1 MTRRGQLYGFYKA
14 ECCII
19 LSFAILYGSSA
30 VLAEQ
35 AEAAND
41 LSTQNTLSAAAA
53 TLSLSSVPQYEP
65 EATIDNHQTK
75 VEEALAILNSEQPDL
90 LKHANRGAP
99 APVNGVAGFLWKAFL
114 QLIHFIEA
122 KSLEDS
128 EAYLEHRSGSSAVE
142 SELEAETTTA
152 ATVTTTKSSSDGS
165 SSTTR
170 FDDTYAFSGS
180 RKPVGPLGDAVALL
194 EEAAENGNADAMYLL
209 ADMNFYGNYSFPRN
223 YTSAMRYYRL
233 LADTTGNATAQN
245 MLGFMYATGMFGYE
259 DVPRDQARALM
270 YHTFAAYGGNTRS
283 EMTLAFRYHAGI
295 STPRNCE
302 KAVFFY
308 KRVADKAMEYWRNGP
323 SGGRTLDRH
332 TWKLADDNGG
342 VYGEGA
348 SESSSG
354 ANSRKRYSPA
364 LDSASLADVLEYLLY
379 MAEKFDIV
387 AQYKLARLYYDGT
400 RMLPRNYD
408 KAMHFFKLAAKQYWK
423 NGATPVPD
431 ATESVKR
438 YAGYAAGYL
447 GRMYLRG
454 EGTKANHA
462 KALQWYKLGVEVN
475 DPPSLNGYGYMH
487 LKGLGGLKQNT
498 AKAAEYFRSAADLDF
513 GPAQVNIGKLF
524 LEKGEVSVA
533 IHYFELAARHGHIE
547 AFYYLAE
554 THYQPLG
561 RERSCGMATVYYKIV
576 AEKVEDLQSPLAWAH
591 RSYDEGDFESA
602 LVGFMMAAEQG
613 YESGQ
618 ANVAYLLDRD
628 KSAINLSEPL
638 KRLTDRF
645 HRRSEEEIEEEK
657 RLEKLDRF
665 IDEVALIY
673 WTRASKQSNVDALV
687 KMGDYYLKGIGCERD
702 NEKAAACYQ
711 AAAEYQQS
719 ALALWNLGWMHENGL
734 GVEQDFHLAKRFY
747 DLALTT
753 NSEAYLPVTLAL
765 YKLRLRSFWNSIT
778 GGSVNGIHVEETDG
792 ATVDN
797 KKWSFSEFLRRWL
810 EDLNNDDYDNY
821 GIAGDGDNNERV
833 NDDTPDEGSANYA
846 AI

>member
-1 MTRRGQLYGFYKA
+1 MTGRSRSNRVQTV
-14 ECCII
+14 ECCIV
-19 LSFAILYGSSA
+19 LSFALLLGSS
-30 VLAEQ
+30 VVFAEQ
-35 AEAAND
+35 TESANE
-41 LSTQNTLSAAAA
+41 LPTQSIMSTSSTAAA
-53 TLSLSSVPQYEP
+53 LSLSSVPQYEP
-65 EATIDNHQTK
+65 ETSIDDYQTK
-75 VEEALAILNSEQPDL
+75 VNEALAVLQSMQPDQ
-90 LKHANRGAP
+90 LKHTNRASP
-99 APVNGVAGFLWKAFL
+99 APINSVAGFLWKVFL

-128 EAYLEHRSGSSAVE
+128 EAYLDHRSGSSAVE
-142 SELEAETTTA
+142 SELETETTTA
-152 ATVTTTKSSSDGS
+152 ATTTSPRSSSDDP
-165 SSTTR
+165 SSTPTFHER
-170 FDDTYAFSGS
+170 YEFSGS
-180 RKPVGPLGDAVALL
+180 RKLLGDAAELL
-194 EEAAENGNADAMYLL
+194 EEAAENGNTDAMYLL
-209 ADMNFYGNYSFPRN
+209 AEMNFYGNYSFPRN
-223 YTSAMRYYRL
+223 YTSAMRYYKL
-233 LADTTGNATAQN
+233 LSDTTGNATAQN

-295 STPRNCE
+295 GTPRNCE
-302 KAVFFY
+302 KAVIFY

-323 SGGRTLDRH
+323 AGGRTLDRH

-342 VYGEGA
+342 VFGEGA

-354 ANSRKRYSPA
+354 PNSRKKYSPA
-364 LDSASLADVLEYLLY
+364 LDSASLRDVLEYLVY
-379 MAEKFDIV
+379 MAEKFDIA

-408 KAMHFFKLAAKQYWK
+408 KALHFFKLTAKQYWK
-423 NGATPVPD
+423 NEATPLPD
-431 ATESVKR
+431 ATDSVQR

-454 EGTKANHA
+454 EGTPANQA
-462 KALQWYKLGVEVN
+462 MALHWYKLGMEVG

-498 AKAAEYFRSAADLDF
+498 AKAAEYFRSSADLDF

-524 LEKGEVSVA
+524 LEQGEVLAA

-554 THYQPLG
+554 THYQALG

-576 AEKVEDLQSPLAWAH
+576 AEKVEDLQSPVAWAH
-591 RSYDEGDFESA
+591 RCYEIGDFESA

-628 KSAINLSEPL
+628 KSAISLSEPL
-638 KRLTDRF
+638 KQLIDSFDRP
-645 HRRSEEEIEEEK
+645 SNEEIEEEK

-673 WTRASKQSNVDALV
+673 WTRASKQSNVDAMV
-687 KMGDYYLKGIGCERD
+687 KMGDYYLKGIACERD

-753 NSEAYLPVTLAL
+753 NSEAYLPVTLSL

-778 GGSVNGIHVEETDG
+778 GGSVNGIG
-792 ATVDN
+792 VDEIDKVN
-797 KKWSFSEFLRRWL
+797 ADNSKWSFSDLLRRWL
-810 EDLNNDDYDNY
+810 KDLNNEDYDNY
-821 GIAGDGDNNERV
+821 GRAIDGDNNDRV
-833 NDDTPDEGSANYA
+833 NDGDPDEGGGNYA